1 MKDKKTVYPHTEQ
14 SILGNIDKN
23 VTRIYA
29 RLDELDT
36 FMKKAAATIVFLLL
50 LHTGLLALILTYV
63 IWPK

>member
-36 FMKKAAATIVFLLL
+36 FMKKTAATIVFLLL
-50 LHTGLLALILTYV
+50 LHTGLLALILTCV